1 MILKPIRTEANYD
14 AALKAVE
21 RYFDKPPRK
30 GTPEADRFDVLSM
43 LIEAYERV
51 RWPIPAADP
60 IDVIRYRMQT
70 HGYTQAD
77 LAQVLGSRARA
88 SEILMGK
95 RELSLTMIRRLAA
108 TWSIPVEALVG
119 PLDKVAA

>member
-1 MILKPIRTEANYD
+1 MTLKPIRSEADYN
-14 AALKAVE
+14 AALKVVE
-21 RYFDKPPRK
+21 RYFDKPPKK
-30 GTPEADRFDVLSM
+30 GTADADRFDVLST

-51 RWPIPAADP
+51 RWPIPPADP
-60 IDVIRYRMQT
+60 IDVIKYRMQT

-88 SEILMGK
+88 SEILKGK
-95 RELSLTMIRRLAA
+95 RELSLAMIRRLAA